1 MRYDKPIMLIKYD
14 AETREWSDLQ
24 LLHAHVNKT
33 AGNEYLGSGAFQ
45 STATKTFEVRY
56 NSLIRDVELNC
67 QLYRVRYPATGGD
80 EYNIEDYDDFQDRH
94 LSVKLLGVARGV

>member
-1 MRYDKPIMLIKYD
+1 MRYDKPIMLIKYN
-14 AETREWSDLQ
+14 AKTREWADLQ
-24 LLHAHVNKT
+24 LLHARVNKT
-33 AGNEYLGSGAFQ
+33 GGNEYLSSGAFQ

-67 QLYRVRYPATGGD
+67 QLYRVRYPAVGGD

-94 LSVKLLGVARGV
+94 LSVKLMGVARGV

>member
-14 AETREWSDLQ
+14 EETREWNDLQ
-24 LLHAHVNKT
+24 LLHARVNKNG
-33 AGNEYLGSGAFQ
+33 GNEYLGSGAFQ

-67 QLYRVRYPATGGD
+67 QLYRVRYPAVGGD
-80 EYNIEDYDDFQDRH
+80 EYNIEDYDDFEDRH
-94 LSVKLLGVARGV
+94 LSVKLMGVARGV